1 MRLTPEL
8 EQTRELH
15 TLYKKCH
22 IVTIWPA
29 SQKYVIGKCQGC
41 GNTYMREVFPG
52 LGYKRL
58 SWKPIP
64 RYSAARYIRHERRIR
79 HERIKRLVAMEAI
92 ARRVPGSPRE

>member
-29 SQKYVIGKCQGC
+29 SQRYAIGKCQTC
-41 GNTYMREVFPG
+41 GNTYVWEVLPS
-52 LGYKRL
+52 LGHKGQDWL
-58 SWKPIP
+58 PIP
-64 RYSAARYIRHERRIR
+64 RDRAARYIRRERRIR
-79 HERIKRLVAMEAI
+79 RERIKRLVAMEAI
-92 ARRVPGSPRE
+92 ARRIPGSPRE